1 MRKLSFYGH
10 TPSRMGEEAV
20 PGRLIVIEGTD
31 SVGRSTQIA
40 MLQEWMEA
48 EGYAVLVTGLRRSE
62 VAASGID
69 RAMRGNTLDALTL
82 NLLYATDFWDR
93 MERSIVP
100 ALRTGMVALVDRYIF
115 SIIARARVRGVPSQ
129 WLSDV
134 LEFALVPDKVLY
146 LDVDVENLLPRVLSV
161 RQLDHWESGEDFL
174 RGPDLIR
181 QLSSA
186 TKRRCS
192 RNSAASPSSTISPQ
206 STPAALSERYSAPC
220 RARSRKPWRAWATN
234 RPTAHPEFPP
244 RPGQGVGAQ
253 GLLILPAGQ
262 PMS

>member
-1 MRKLSFYGH
+1 MKTLSFYGH
-10 TPSRMGEEAV
+10 TPPRMGEESV

-31 SVGRSTQIA
+31 GVGRSTQIS
-40 MLQEWMEA
+40 MLQEWLEA

-129 WLSDV
+129 WLNDV
-134 LEFALVPDKVLY
+134 LEFAVVPDKVLY
-146 LDVDVENLLPRVLSV
+146 LDVDVEHLLPRVLSV

-174 RGPDLIR
+174 RGPDLFDNFKRYQSALLEEFRGLAKQHDFVTVDARGTVGQVFRTLQGEVR
-181 QLSSA
+181 Q
-186 TKRRCS
+186 
-192 RNSAASPSSTISPQ
+192 
-206 STPAALSERYSAPC
+206 ALEDME
-220 RARSRKPWRAWATN
+220 T
-234 RPTAHPEFPP
+234 E
-244 RPGQGVGAQ
+244 
-253 GLLILPAGQ
+253 
-262 PMS
+262 

>member
-10 TPSRMGEEAV
+10 TPSRMGEEDV

-40 MLQEWMEA
+40 MLQEWLEA

-62 VAASGID
+62 VASSGID

-129 WLSDV
+129 WLNDV
-134 LEFALVPDKVLY
+134 LEFAIVPDKVLY
-146 LDVDVENLLPRVLSV
+146 LDVDVEHLMPRVLSV

-174 RGPDLIR
+174 RGPDLYDNFVRYQTALLEEFRGLAKQHSFTTVDARGTVGEIFR
-181 QLSSA
+181 SL
-186 TKRRCS
+186 
-192 RNSAASPSSTISPQ
+192 Q
-206 STPAALSERYSAPC
+206 SEVKEALDGMGDE
-220 RARSRKPWRAWATN
+220 
-234 RPTAHPEFPP
+234 
-244 RPGQGVGAQ
+244 
-253 GLLILPAGQ
+253 
-262 PMS
+262 

>member
-1 MRKLSFYGH
+1 MRNLSFYGH

-40 MLQEWMEA
+40 MLQEWLEA

-134 LEFALVPDKVLY
+134 LEFAIVPDKVLY

-174 RGPDLIR
+174 RGPDLYDNFIR
-181 QLSSA
+181 YQTALLEEFRGLAVQHNFTTVDARGTVGEIFRSL
-186 TKRRCS
+186 
-192 RNSAASPSSTISPQ
+192 Q
-206 STPAALSERYSAPC
+206 SEVRDALEGMGD
-220 RARSRKPWRAWATN
+220 
-234 RPTAHPEFPP
+234 E
-244 RPGQGVGAQ
+244 
-253 GLLILPAGQ
+253 
-262 PMS
+262 